1 MTNCKYLVIKNFRLI
16 ENFLDQ
22 AYSKPLVKPRKSLP
36 VSIKVNL
43 NRRN

>member
-1 MTNCKYLVIKNFRLI
+1 MTNCKYLNTEHFRLI
-16 ENFLDQ
+16 ENFLDK